1 MPLQLCAVTF
11 KRVKIM
17 PIVRIE
23 VTPPGLTQ
31 EQKKQ
36 LVEGVTDLLSS
47 VLNKDPRLTHVI
59 ISEIDSSN
67 WGFDGKL
74 AKEHFKSTQS

>member
-1 MPLQLCAVTF
+1 
-11 KRVKIM
+11 M

-47 VLNKDPRLTHVI
+47 VLNKDPRLTHVV
-59 ISEIDSSN
+59 ISEIENTN

-74 AKEHFKSTQS
+74 AKENFKPTKS